1 MIRGKDMAGAGM
13 TMNSG
18 AAVSDADVADQAK
31 LGRIKTGWFD
41 GACCEV
47 TKRQALGPIALRAV
61 CPHHDLQPAP
71 PPPPPPPPPHPRHV

>member
-41 GACCEV
+41 GACFEV
-47 TKRQALGPIALRAV
+47 TGLQALGPIALCAA
-61 CPHHDLQPAP
+61 CPHHDLQPVP
-71 PPPPPPPPPHPRHV
+71 SPRPPRHV